1 MPSVSEGSHTGV
13 QQFVGADSKQCW
25 QIATRFRGRR
35 QKQRKTAQAVP
46 VVKNFI
52 GVKTIFDALSEK
64 LSSAFS
70 KITSRGVL
78 NEKDIDEAMREI
90 RIALLEADVSLPVVK
105 SFIAQ
110 VKEQALGE
118 KVVKSVQPGQMVIKI
133 VHDELVKL
141 LGAESVELNLT
152 AVPPVC
158 ILMVGLQGSGKTT
171 TSAKIANKLK
181 GRKKVML
188 VSLDIYRP
196 AAQEQLAQLANQ
208 INVYALPVIKG
219 EKPAETTKRAIN
231 EAKKGG
237 YEVII
242 LDSAGRLHIDE
253 DLMNEVVEVKKI
265 ANPTETLLVADAM
278 IGQDSCTVAK
288 EFNEKVGVTGIVLT
302 RIDGSARAGAALS
315 MKMVADVPIKFLGT
329 GEKIA
334 EFEEFHPDRL
344 AGRILGQGDVV
355 SLVEKA
361 MENVDKDE
369 AEKMA
374 KKMMKGKFDLEDMLS
389 QLKQVQKLGSMGS
402 LLGMIPGL
410 SKFKT
415 QIEQANIG
423 DNLVK
428 KQEAIILSM
437 TKSERRN
444 PDIIKAS
451 RKKRIAAGAGVEV
464 HEVNKLLKSYEQM
477 STMMKRMGKMGG
489 LSGMMGGAMP
499 KMQGNPLGKMLGGMG
514 NKFPF

>member
-1 MPSVSEGSHTGV
+1 M
-13 QQFVGADSKQCW
+13 
-25 QIATRFRGRR
+25 
-35 QKQRKTAQAVP
+35 
-46 VVKNFI
+46 
-52 GVKTIFDALSEK
+52 FDALSEK
-64 LSSAFS
+64 LSAAFS

-90 RIALLEADVSLPVVK
+90 RVALLEADVSLPVVK
-105 SFIAQ
+105 TFIAQ

-118 KVVKSVQPGQMVIKI
+118 KVVKSIQPGQMVIKI

-141 LGAESVELNLT
+141 LGSTSSELNFN

-171 TSAKIANKLK
+171 TSAKIANRLK
-181 GRKKVML
+181 NKKKVLL

-196 AAQEQLAQLANQ
+196 AAQEQLAQLASQ
-208 INVYALPVIKG
+208 IGVDALPIIKG
-219 EKPAETTKRAIN
+219 EKPSETTKRAIS
-231 EAKKGG
+231 EGKKGG
-237 YEVII
+237 YDVIII
-242 LDSAGRLHIDE
+242 LDSAGRLHIDD
-253 DLMNEVVEVKKI
+253 DLMQEVIEVKKI
-265 ANPTETLLVADAM
+265 ASPTETLLVADAM

-288 EFNEKVGVTGIVLT
+288 EFNEKVGISGIVLT

-361 MENVDKDE
+361 IENVDKDE

-389 QLKQVQKLGSMGS
+389 QLRQVQKLGSMGS
-402 LLGMIPGL
+402 LLGLIPGL

-415 QIEQANIG
+415 QIEQAGIG
-423 DNLVK
+423 DNLIK
-428 KQEAIILSM
+428 RQEAIILSM

-444 PDIIKAS
+444 PDLIKAS
-451 RKKRIAAGAGVEV
+451 RKKRIALGAGVEV

-489 LSGMMGGAMP
+489 LGSLMGKGMP
-499 KMQGNPLGKMLGGMG
+499 NLQNNPLNKMLGGMG

>member
-1 MPSVSEGSHTGV
+1 MFE
-13 QQFVGADSKQCW
+13 
-25 QIATRFRGRR
+25 
-35 QKQRKTAQAVP
+35 
-46 VVKNFI
+46 
-52 GVKTIFDALSEK
+52 ALSDK
-64 LSSAFS
+64 LGSVFA

-105 SFIAQ
+105 SFIAA

-118 KVVKSVQPGQMVIKI
+118 KVVRSVQPGQMVVKI
-133 VHDELVKL
+133 VHDELVKV
-141 LGAESVELNLT
+141 LGAEDSALNLHAAPP
-152 AVPPVC
+152 AV

-171 TSAKIANKLK
+171 TSAKIAKLLK
-181 GRKKVML
+181 EKHKKKVLL

-196 AAQEQLAQLANQ
+196 AAQEQLAQLAAR
-208 INVYALPVIKG
+208 IEVASLPVIKG
-219 EKPAETTKRAIN
+219 ELPAATTRRAMDT
-231 EAKKGG
+231 ARKGG
-237 YEVII
+237 FDAVI

-253 DLMNEVVEVKKI
+253 ALMNEVVEVKKI
-265 ANPTETLLVADAM
+265 ANPVETLLLADAM
-278 IGQDSCTVAK
+278 IGQDACTVAK
-288 EFNEKVGVTGIVLT
+288 EFNEKVGVTGIILT
-302 RIDGSARAGAALS
+302 RIDGSSRAGAALS
-315 MKMVADVPIKFLGT
+315 MKMVAGVPIKFLGT
-329 GEKIA
+329 GEKLD

-361 MENVDKDE
+361 IENVDHQE

-374 KKMMKGKFDLEDMLS
+374 RKMMKGKFDLEDMLS
-389 QLKQVQKLGSMGS
+389 QLRQMQKLGSLGS
-402 LLGMIPGL
+402 LLGMMPGL
-410 SKFKT
+410 SKFKD
-415 QIEQANIG
+415 QIEQAGG
-423 DNLVK
+423 DSLVK

-437 TKSERRN
+437 TKAERRN

-451 RKKRIAAGAGVEV
+451 RKKRIAAGSGVEV

-489 LSGMMGGAMP
+489 MGALASRF
-499 KMQGNPLGKMLGGMG
+499 MQKSPLGGMNNLLGGMG

>member
-1 MPSVSEGSHTGV
+1 MTDKLGSV
-13 QQFVGADSKQCW
+13 FA
-25 QIATRFRGRR
+25 
-35 QKQRKTAQAVP
+35 
-46 VVKNFI
+46 
-52 GVKTIFDALSEK
+52 
-64 LSSAFS
+64 

-118 KVVKSVQPGQMVIKI
+118 KVVKSVTPGQMVIKI

-141 LGAESVELNLT
+141 LGAESCELNFR

-171 TSAKIANKLK
+171 TSAKIANRLQIKQH
-181 GRKKVML
+181 KKVL
-188 VSLDIYRP
+188 LASLDIYRP
-196 AAQEQLAQLANQ
+196 AAQEQLSQLGAQVK
-208 INVYALPVIKG
+208 IDVLPIIKT
-219 EKPAETTKRAIN
+219 EKPAEITRRALS
-231 EAKKGG
+231 EGKKGG
-237 YEVII
+237 YDVVI
-242 LDSAGRLHIDE
+242 LDTAGRLQIDQA
-253 DLMNEVVEVKKI
+253 LMDEVVEVKKI
-265 ANPTETLLVADAM
+265 ANPTEVLLVADAM
-278 IGQDSCTVAK
+278 IGQEACNVAE
-288 EFNEKVGVTGIVLT
+288 EFNRQVGISGIVLT

-315 MKMVADVPIKFLGT
+315 MKMVSGVPIKFLGT
-329 GEKIA
+329 GEKLDEI
-334 EFEEFHPDRL
+334 EEFYPERL

-361 MENVDKDE
+361 METVDRAE

-374 KKMMKGKFDLEDMLS
+374 SKMLKGKFDLDDMLN
-389 QLKQVQKLGSMGS
+389 QLKQVQKLGSIGS
-402 LLGMIPGL
+402 IIGMIPGL

-415 QIEQANIG
+415 QIEEAGVG
-423 DNLVK
+423 DSLIK

-437 TKSERRN
+437 TKGERRN

-464 HEVNKLLKSYEQM
+464 HEVNKLLKQYEQM
-477 STMMKRMGKMGG
+477 STIMKKMGKLGG
-489 LSGMMGGAMP
+489 LGAMSSLM
-499 KMQGNPLGKMLGGMG
+499 KNMPLGGKFPGGMSG
-514 NKFPF
+514 KFPF